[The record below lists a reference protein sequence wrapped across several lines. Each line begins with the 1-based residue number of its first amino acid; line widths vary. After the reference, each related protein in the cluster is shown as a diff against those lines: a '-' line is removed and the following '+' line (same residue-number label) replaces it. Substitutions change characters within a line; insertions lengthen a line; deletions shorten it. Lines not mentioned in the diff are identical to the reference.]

1 MLIVLRAIFVLALG
15 VVAITFIVG
24 HQPESS
30 GGEWFTHNAD
40 LLLISCLGVAMIVIA
55 IDIFIPQKSLTG
67 ISGVFFGLVVGMVIA
82 FGLSMIVD
90 LAVDSLTK
98 TFPYLRSP
106 VFADVPVERTF
117 IEVDPRTKQQ
127 RHVTKP
133 IIERQRI
140 GYSDHPFVSTVK
152 LMIGVICCYLT
163 ISFIVQTKD
172 DIRFVIPYVEFAKQ
186 SKGGRPLVLDT
197 SVIIDGRIADIV
209 ETRIFDS
216 TMVVPKFVLAELQ
229 AIADSPDKLKRARGR
244 RGLDVLN
251 KLQLNKRIDIEIIDA
266 RVEPGGP
273 TTVDERLVDLA
284 QKQDGRVV
292 TNDYNLNQIAQFRG
306 VDVVNINDLA
316 NALKPVFLPGENITV
331 KIIKAGEES
340 GQGIGYL
347 EDGTMVVVE
356 GGREQIGSDVAVAVT
371 SSLQTSAGRMV
382 FGRVAGP
389 GDPPA
394 PRSRPPHR
402 AKT

>member
-24 HQPESS
+24 HQTETS

-117 IEVDPRTKQQ
+117 IEIDPQTRQQ

-216 TMVVPKFVLAELQ
+216 ALVVPKFVLAELQ

-251 KLQLNKRIDIEIIDA
+251 KLQLNKRIDIEIVDA

-273 TTVDERLVDLA
+273 ATVDERLVDLA

-331 KIIKAGEES
+331 KIIKAGEEA

-347 EDGTMVVVE
+347 EDGTMVVIE
-356 GGREQIGSDVAVAVT
+356 GGREQIGSDVSVAVT

-382 FGRVAGP
+382 FGRVDGP
-389 GDPPA
+389 DGAPPHR
-394 PRSRPPHR
+394 PRPPHR
-402 AKT
+402 ART

>member
-24 HQPESS
+24 HQTESS

-55 IDIFIPQKSLTG
+55 IDIFIPQKSLTA

-98 TFPYLRSP
+98 TFPYLRNP
-106 VFADVPVERTF
+106 VFADVPVQRTF

-216 TMVVPKFVLAELQ
+216 ALVVPKFVLAELQ

-251 KLQLNKRIDIEIIDA
+251 KLQLNKRIDIEIVDA
-266 RVEPGGP
+266 RVELGGP

-356 GGREQIGSDVAVAVT
+356 GGREQIGSDVAVDVT

-389 GDPPA
+389 GSAPPHR
-394 PRSRPPHR
+394 PRPPHG